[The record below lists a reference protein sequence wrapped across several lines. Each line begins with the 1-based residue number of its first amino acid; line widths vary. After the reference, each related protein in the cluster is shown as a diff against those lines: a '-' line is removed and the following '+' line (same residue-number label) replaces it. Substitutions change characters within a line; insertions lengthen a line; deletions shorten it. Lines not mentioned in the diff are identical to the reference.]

1 MARIYLTSQLSVE
14 ESALTERF
22 IRAGGPGGQN
32 VNKVE
37 TAVQLRFDLHQAQHW
52 PFYVRQRLKTL
63 AGNKLTKDGEIL
75 ITAQSARTQERN
87 RQIALE
93 RLSQMVEAA
102 QIPPKVR
109 LATRPT
115 RASLE
120 RHKVAKT
127 KRAGVKAARSKP
139 KDWD

>member
-14 ESALTERF
+14 ERALSVRF

-37 TAVQLRFDLHQAQHW
+37 TAVQLRFDLNQAQHW

-63 AGNKLTKDGEIL
+63 AGSKLTKDGEIV

-102 QIPPKVR
+102 QIAPKVR
-109 LATRPT
+109 RATRPT
-115 RASLE
+115 RASVE
-120 RHKVAKT
+120 RNKVAKS